1 MTTTVAGE
9 PGVFHPRTADTV
21 AVPRLSERRVGLLF
35 AVTGLAL
42 VVLMGLLGLTMR
54 LAQAQVIDVGPGW
67 FYRIMTLHGAGMLT
81 GVVLAMAVFI
91 RKPGTTTRRNVF
103 SEWFVI
109 ENQKIR
115 SIYSAMFYPEKDA
128 LVPNWPPYNGNW
140 PVLPAPK

>member
-1 MTTTVAGE
+1 MTTTVADE

-81 GVVLAMAVFI
+81 GVVLAMMGASWYVL
-91 RKPGTTTRRNVF
+91 RANV
-103 SEWFVI
+103 
-109 ENQKIR
+109 
-115 SIYSAMFYPEKDA
+115 A
-128 LVPNWPPYNGNW
+128 LNLGRMLTSYAG
-140 PVLPAPK
+140 